1 MAEYQQGFFR
11 PQYPEKYQ
19 GDPTKIVYR
28 SSWER
33 KAFKWCDLNS
43 NILKWASEEFSIRYF
58 NPATGKHHRY
68 YPDLIVTMKETTGE
82 IKKYVIEIKPY
93 RQTNP
98 PVQSPKKKTKTF
110 INESITYQKNL
121 AKWTAAEAW
130 CKDRGLIFMLVTER
144 ELGIK

>member
-11 PQYPEKYQ
+11 PQYPNKYQ

-43 NILKWASEEFSIRYF
+43 NILQWASEEFSIRYF
-58 NPATGKHHRY
+58 NPATEKHHRY
-68 YPDLIVTMKETTGE
+68 YPDLIVTMKETSGD
-82 IKKYVIEIKPY
+82 IKKYVIEIKPF

-98 PVQSPKKKTKTF
+98 PVQSSKKKTKTF
-110 INESITYQKNL
+110 INESITYQKNM
-121 AKWTAAEAW
+121 AKWNAAEAW
-130 CKDRGLIFMLVTER
+130 CKDRGLIFMIITER
-144 ELGIK
+144 ELYGK

>member
-1 MAEYQQGFFR
+1 MAEYQQGLFK
-11 PQYPEKYQ
+11 PKNPNKYQ

-43 NILKWASEEFSIRYF
+43 NILQWASEEFSIRYF
-58 NPATGKHHRY
+58 NPTTGKHHNY

-82 IKKYVIEIKPY
+82 IKKYVIEIKTY
-93 RQTNP
+93 SQTNP

-110 INESITYQKNL
+110 INESIIYQKNL
-121 AKWTAAEAW
+121 AKWNAAEVW
-130 CKDRGLIFMLVTER
+130 CKDRGLIFMIITEND
-144 ELGIK
+144 LF